1 MELQCKYNDTQSI
14 GVAFH
19 EIIIALCVCAFRGQ
33 QKKGNKHK
41 SFSLFGGFFRFLLVL
56 TKQGY
61 FLLLSNTAAAVTIKL
76 IYDIQ
81 AGWIHMDTHTIHTP
95 ISSIITYLHSTSNF
109 PDDLTFLLRNVF
121 QFSIRRHLETIKNVE
136 SCISH
141 LETYGLLV
149 W

>member
-19 EIIIALCVCAFRGQ
+19 EIIIALCVCFSRPT
-33 QKKGNKHK
+33 KKGNKHK

-81 AGWIHMDTHTIHTP
+81 AGWIHMDTHTIHIP

-121 QFSIRRHLETIKNVE
+121 QFSIRRHLATIKNVE

>member
-19 EIIIALCVCAFRGQ
+19 EIIIAVCVCFSRPT
-33 QKKGNKHK
+33 KKGNKHK

-61 FLLLSNTAAAVTIKL
+61 FLLLSNTAAAAVTIKL

-109 PDDLTFLLRNVF
+109 QDDLTFLLRNVF

-149 W
+149 